1 MSAGH
6 GTTTGPLPVGQFAQL
21 IQHTVKN
28 DPMFQHQALAGEISQ
43 WSVHNGNIYFTL
55 RDDVGQMSCV
65 VWRSARLSI
74 DPAIKVGSEVIIIG
88 SLDLW
93 PKRGNLQ
100 LVVSKI
106 QPVQTLGTLE
116 ETKRQLVETLRNE
129 GALDV
134 PSRPLPSLPKHIA
147 IVTGAG
153 SAALSDMKRLMAN
166 RWPNLRTT
174 IIGVLVQGEHAPRE
188 IVRGLAITRDLA
200 RPEVAQRLG
209 LPPVDAVIVGR
220 GGGSPEDLWAFN
232 LEPVV
237 RAIMASTVPIIS
249 AVGHEQDHL
258 VSDLVADVRAS
269 TPSNA
274 VERLVPDQ
282 HSVLML
288 MDEFDQRLDASV
300 QRRLQEL
307 RQQLALLTSQL
318 KHAPGKGVYRAKE
331 VLNALSGRLT
341 RGVDTSLARQQQRL
355 VALQATLQAA
365 HPKRVLERGYTMIQ
379 DDKGNV
385 LTAAASLEQGQT
397 VNLQFADGRAAANI
411 HTIEPEEEQP

>member
-65 VWRSARLSI
+65 IWRSARLSI

-106 QPVQTLGTLE
+106 QPVQTLGALE

-129 GALDV
+129 GALDA

-188 IVRGLAITRDLA
+188 IVRALALTRDLA

-249 AVGHEQDHL
+249 AVGHEQDYL

-274 VERLVPDQ
+274 IERLVPDQ

-288 MDEFDQRLDASV
+288 MDEFDQRLEASV

-341 RGVDTSLARQQQRL
+341 RGADASLALQRQRL

-379 DDKGNV
+379 DDKGQV
-385 LTAAASLEQGQT
+385 LTSAASLQQGQT
-397 VNLQFADGRAAANI
+397 VNLQFADGHAAADI

>member
-28 DPMFQHQALAGEISQ
+28 DPMFQHQALAGEVSQ

-65 VWRSARLSI
+65 IWRSARLNI

-106 QPVQTLGTLE
+106 QPVQTLGALE
-116 ETKRQLVETLRNE
+116 ETKRQLIETLRDE
-129 GALDV
+129 GALEM

-153 SAALSDMKRLMAN
+153 SAALSDMKRLIEN
-166 RWPNLRTT
+166 RWPSMRTT
-174 IIGVLVQGEHAPRE
+174 VIGVLVQGEHAPRE
-188 IVRGLAITRDLA
+188 LVRGLAITRDLA

-237 RAIMASTVPIIS
+237 RAIMASPVPIIS

-274 VERLVPDQ
+274 IERLVPDR
-282 HSVLML
+282 HGVLML
-288 MDEFDQRLDASV
+288 MDDLDQRLDASV

-318 KHAPGKGVYRAKE
+318 KHAPGKGVYRAKD
-331 VLNALSGRLT
+331 VLNALGGRLT
-341 RGVDTSLARQQQRL
+341 RSVDAGLARQQQRL
-355 VALQATLQAA
+355 ATLQATLQAA

-379 DDKGNV
+379 DDKGRV
-385 LTAAASLEQGQT
+385 LTAAASLQQGQT
-397 VNLQFADGRAAANI
+397 VNLQFADGRAAADI
-411 HTIEPEEEQP
+411 HTIEPEEDQP

>member
-106 QPVQTLGTLE
+106 QPVQTLGALE
-116 ETKRQLVETLRNE
+116 EAKRQLVETLRNE

-397 VNLQFADGRAAANI
+397 VNLQFADGRAAADI

>member
-28 DPMFQHQALAGEISQ
+28 DPMFQHQALAGEVSQ

-65 VWRSARLSI
+65 IWRSARLNI

-106 QPVQTLGTLE
+106 QPVQTLGALE
-116 ETKRQLVETLRNE
+116 ETKRQLIETLRDE
-129 GALDV
+129 GALEM

-153 SAALSDMKRLMAN
+153 SAALSDMKRLIEN

-188 IVRGLAITRDLA
+188 IVRALALTRDLA

-274 VERLVPDQ
+274 IERLVPDQ

-288 MDEFDQRLDASV
+288 MDEFDQRLEASV
-300 QRRLQEL
+300 ERRLQEL

-341 RGVDTSLARQQQRL
+341 RGADASLALQRQRL

-379 DDKGNV
+379 DDKGQV
-385 LTAAASLEQGQT
+385 LTSAASLQQGQT
-397 VNLQFADGRAAANI
+397 VNLQFADGHAAADI

>member
-106 QPVQTLGTLE
+106 QPVQTLGALE
-116 ETKRQLVETLRNE
+116 EAKRQLVETLRNE

-331 VLNALSGRLT
+331 ILNALSGRLT

>member
-65 VWRSARLSI
+65 IWRSARLSI

-106 QPVQTLGTLE
+106 QPVQTLGALE

-129 GALDV
+129 GALDA

-188 IVRGLAITRDLA
+188 IVRALAVTRDLA
-200 RPEVAQRLG
+200 RPEVVQRLG

-274 VERLVPDQ
+274 IERLVPDQ

-288 MDEFDQRLDASV
+288 MDEFDQRLEASV

-341 RGVDTSLARQQQRL
+341 RGADASLALQRQRL

-379 DDKGNV
+379 DDKGQV
-385 LTAAASLEQGQT
+385 LTSAASLQQGQT
-397 VNLQFADGRAAANI
+397 VNLQFADGHAAADI

>member
-106 QPVQTLGTLE
+106 QPVQTLGALE
-116 ETKRQLVETLRNE
+116 EAKRQLVETLRNE

-274 VERLVPDQ
+274 VERLVPDR

-331 VLNALSGRLT
+331 VLNVLSGRLT

-397 VNLQFADGRAAANI
+397 VNLQFADGRAAADI

>member
-288 MDEFDQRLDASV
+288 MDEFDQRLNASV

-397 VNLQFADGRAAANI
+397 VNLQFADGRAAADI

>member
-397 VNLQFADGRAAANI
+397 VNLQFADGRAAADI

>member
-1 MSAGH
+1 
-6 GTTTGPLPVGQFAQL
+6 
-21 IQHTVKN
+21 
-28 DPMFQHQALAGEISQ
+28 
-43 WSVHNGNIYFTL
+43 
-55 RDDVGQMSCV
+55 
-65 VWRSARLSI
+65 
-74 DPAIKVGSEVIIIG
+74 
-88 SLDLW
+88 
-93 PKRGNLQ
+93 
-100 LVVSKI
+100 
-106 QPVQTLGTLE
+106 
-116 ETKRQLVETLRNE
+116 
-129 GALDV
+129 
-134 PSRPLPSLPKHIA
+134 
-147 IVTGAG
+147 
-153 SAALSDMKRLMAN
+153 
-166 RWPNLRTT
+166 
-174 IIGVLVQGEHAPRE
+174 
-188 IVRGLAITRDLA
+188 
-200 RPEVAQRLG
+200 

-274 VERLVPDQ
+274 IERLVPDR

-288 MDEFDQRLDASV
+288 MDELDQRLEASV

-331 VLNALSGRLT
+331 VLSALSGRLT
-341 RGVDTSLARQQQRL
+341 RGVDASLARQQQRL

-379 DDKGNV
+379 DDKGRV
-385 LTAAASLEQGQT
+385 LTSAASLEQGQT
-397 VNLQFADGRAAANI
+397 VNLQFADGHAAADI
-411 HTIEPEEEQP
+411 HTIEPKEEQP

>member
-106 QPVQTLGTLE
+106 QPVQTLGALE
-116 ETKRQLVETLRNE
+116 EAKRQLVETLRNE

>member
-28 DPMFQHQALAGEISQ
+28 DPMFQHQALAGEVSQ

-65 VWRSARLSI
+65 IWRSARLNI

-106 QPVQTLGTLE
+106 QPVQTLGALE
-116 ETKRQLVETLRNE
+116 ETKRQLIETLRDE
-129 GALDV
+129 GALEM

-153 SAALSDMKRLMAN
+153 SAALSDMKRLIEN
-166 RWPNLRTT
+166 RWPSMRTT
-174 IIGVLVQGEHAPRE
+174 VIGVLVQGEHAPRE
-188 IVRGLAITRDLA
+188 LVRGLAITRDLA

-237 RAIMASTVPIIS
+237 RAIMASPVPIIS

-274 VERLVPDQ
+274 IERLVPDR
-282 HSVLML
+282 HGVLML
-288 MDEFDQRLDASV
+288 MDDLDQRLDASV

-318 KHAPGKGVYRAKE
+318 KHAPGKGVYRAKD
-331 VLNALSGRLT
+331 VLNALGGRLT
-341 RGVDTSLARQQQRL
+341 RSVDAGLARQQQRL
-355 VALQATLQAA
+355 ATLQATLQAA

-379 DDKGNV
+379 DDKGRV
-385 LTAAASLEQGQT
+385 LTAAASLQQGQT
-397 VNLQFADGRAAANI
+397 VNLQFADGRAAADI

>member
-65 VWRSARLSI
+65 IWRSTRLSI

-106 QPVQTLGTLE
+106 QPVQTLGALE

-129 GALDV
+129 GALDA

-188 IVRGLAITRDLA
+188 IVRALALTRDLA

-274 VERLVPDQ
+274 IERLVPDQ

-288 MDEFDQRLDASV
+288 MDEFDQRLEASV

-341 RGVDTSLARQQQRL
+341 RGADASLALQRQRL

-379 DDKGNV
+379 DDKGQV
-385 LTAAASLEQGQT
+385 LTSAASLQQGQT
-397 VNLQFADGRAAANI
+397 VNLQFADGHAAADI